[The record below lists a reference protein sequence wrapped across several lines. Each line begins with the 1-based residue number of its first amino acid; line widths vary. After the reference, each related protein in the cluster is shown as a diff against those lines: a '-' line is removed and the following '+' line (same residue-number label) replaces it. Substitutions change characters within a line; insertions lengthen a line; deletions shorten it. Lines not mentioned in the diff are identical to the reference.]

1 MHAKIFVF
9 ALCLFIAGLN
19 VAEPNPQTAT
29 GQRVQT
35 TTATQAPNEQPK
47 QEVLSAL
54 QAVERDT
61 VAKSAVPVL
70 LPSDIRNF
78 EERRVTVDD
87 MYYSAFFKDKT
98 RSVSV
103 QGSRLKTEYPGLR
116 ESNEGKTR
124 LRSTEGFVTES
135 EAIWTASWNEFGA
148 AYLLSLECSEPND
161 KRCESEDHVLKL
173 VNSLVYVGG
182 GKTAAHI
189 APRIVSDVVAAR
201 TTTHGVAASMTPTS
215 FNPPGQ
221 LLPGSGTGRPDSRVY
236 SPEMLFPIEKKPAYA
251 NSQVYNPGG
260 NLGPPGDQCDARNYS
275 FPWWDNFCETRSRN
289 TPMCP
294 TGKGH
299 QGQDIRPS
307 TCKKDIHF
315 VVSATDGTVT
325 HIGGYSVFITAPDTT
340 QYRYLHMSN
349 VEVKLHDKVTKGSH
363 IGRVSNVFTAP
374 TTIHLHFEIFQN
386 IAGQYKQVPPYTS
399 LVSAYQRLP

>member
-1 MHAKIFVF
+1 MYAKLIFLG
-9 ALCLFIAGLN
+9 LCLCLAERN
-19 VAEPNPQTAT
+19 VAESSPQTAT

-35 TTATQAPNEQPK
+35 VTSTQAPNEQPK

-54 QAVERDT
+54 RAIERDT

-70 LPSDIRNF
+70 LPSDIRDF

-148 AYLLSLECSEPND
+148 AYLLSLECSKPND

-182 GKTAAHI
+182 GKTAAHV
-189 APRIVSDVVAAR
+189 APRAVPDVAAAP
-201 TTTHGVAASMTPTS
+201 TTPPS
-215 FNPPGQ
+215 FNAPGQ
-221 LLPGSGTGRPDSRVY
+221 LLPGSGQGRVDARVY
-236 SPEMLFPIEKKPAYA
+236 SPDMLFPIEKKPAYA

-260 NLGPPGDQCDARNYS
+260 NLGPPGEQCDPRNYS
-275 FPWWDNFCETRSRN
+275 FPWWDNFCETRDRA

-307 TCKKDIHF
+307 TCEKDKHF

-325 HIGGYSVFITAPDTT
+325 HIGEYSVFITAPDTT

-363 IGRVSNVFTAP
+363 IGRVSNVFTAA

-386 IAGQYKQVPPYTS
+386 IAGQYRHVPPYTS